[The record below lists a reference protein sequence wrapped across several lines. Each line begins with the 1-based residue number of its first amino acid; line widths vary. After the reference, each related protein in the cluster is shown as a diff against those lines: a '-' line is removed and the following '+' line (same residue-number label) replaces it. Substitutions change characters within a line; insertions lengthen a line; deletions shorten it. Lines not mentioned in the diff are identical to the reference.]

1 MTTKGEAIAIGI
13 AAMSTVELTTCDHGV
28 VAKIKRCIMERD
40 TYPRRWGMGPVAV
53 EKKKMKSEGKLDK
66 YGRANE
72 NTPAKWNAEY
82 KEFSENKQADPAAA
96 PAEDAETALKQPTGE
111 QTRRQHVMNAPAIPP
126 VTSNGP
132 PDSVKDEASNTKEE
146 SKVKVEQALGEAVN
160 GDKSSKKKRKR
171 DGETEEEKKARKAE
185 KKAKRKSKEATA
197 GADESD

>member
-82 KEFSENKQADPAAA
+82 KEFSENNQADPTAAV
-96 PAEDAETALKQPTGE
+96 AEDAETALKQPTGE

-132 PDSVKDEASNTKEE
+132 ANTVKDEASNTKEE
-146 SKVKVEQALGEAVN
+146 SKVKVEQALEEAVN

-171 DGETEEEKKARKAE
+171 DGETEEERKARKAE

-197 GADESD
+197 GAEESD